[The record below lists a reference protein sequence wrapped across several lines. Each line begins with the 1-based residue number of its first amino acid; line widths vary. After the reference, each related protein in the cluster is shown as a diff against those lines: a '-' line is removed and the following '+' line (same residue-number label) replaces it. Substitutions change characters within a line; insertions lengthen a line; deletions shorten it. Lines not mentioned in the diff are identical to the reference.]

1 MNKQNRILIAGS
13 SGLVG
18 SALRRRHESLGF
30 ENLLLPTRAELDLTR
45 QQGVEAYFQSERPDY
60 VFLTAARVGGIRANS
75 TYPAEFIYTNL
86 AIEVAVLHAAYLA
99 GVKRLIF
106 FSSTCAY
113 PRQCPQPMSEE
124 LILTGELEST
134 SESYAIAKLAGL
146 QMCRAYNTQYG
157 TRFLVLI
164 PPTLYGPNDN
174 FDPQTSHVVSGL
186 IHRFHEAKCN
196 SQPELVLWGT
206 GQARREVLYAD
217 DLADACLNLMEKDD
231 AFIDA
236 LLAQTRGVINVGAGS
251 DVSIL
256 ELAQAIHREVGGR
269 TRIVTDPSK
278 PDGTFQKLLN
288 PRRMAE
294 TGWAPAVGLAEGI
307 AKTYQWYLANQP
319 ASLVG

>member
-1 MNKQNRILIAGS
+1 MNKQSRILIAGG
-13 SGLVG
+13 SGLAG
-18 SALRRRHESLGF
+18 SALRRRLEEKGF
-30 ENLLLPTRAELDLTR
+30 VDLLLPTHAELDLTR
-45 QQGVEAYFQSERPDY
+45 QQEVEAYFRSEQPEF

-86 AIEVAVLHAAYLA
+86 AIEVAVLHAAYQA

-113 PRQCPQPMSEE
+113 PRQSAQPMAEE
-124 LILTGELEST
+124 KILTGELEST

-157 TRFLVLI
+157 TRFLVVI

-196 SQPELVLWGT
+196 HQSEVVLWGT
-206 GQARREVLYAD
+206 GQARRELLYVD
-217 DLADACLNLMEKDD
+217 DLADACLNLMEQSDSQ
-231 AFIDA
+231 IDR

-251 DVSIL
+251 DITIL
-256 ELAQAIHREVGGR
+256 ELAQTIRRVVGGDIR
-269 TRIVTDPSK
+269 VGTDPSK
-278 PDGTFQKLLN
+278 PEGTFQKLLDS
-288 PRRMAE
+288 RRMAE
-294 TGWAPAVGLAEGI
+294 TGWTPAVQLADGI
-307 AKTYQWYLANQP
+307 ARTYQWYTANQP
-319 ASLVG
+319 AGVAS